1 MKRYDLTG
9 KSFGRLN
16 VIMYDHTDKWKNA
29 QWLCK
34 CVCGN
39 QLTVSTH
46 DLVKGHTKSCGCL
59 QKEKASEAKSKH
71 GQSESRLYAIYKN
84 MKARCL
90 NVNNRYYKNYGGR
103 GITVCDEWKNS
114 FESFYDWAMDNGYRE
129 DLTIDR
135 IDVNGNYEPSNC
147 RWATM
152 KQQNRNRRNSRMI
165 ESNGE
170 MKTLQEWSEILGMTR
185 TTLSRRLSAG
195 YTINDIRKGIEHD
208 EIKRISA
215 ADQEA

>member
-1 MKRYDLTG
+1 MINEISIY
-9 KSFGRLN
+9 
-16 VIMYDHTDKWKNA
+16 IP
-29 QWLCK
+29 
-34 CVCGN
+34 
-39 QLTVSTH
+39 
-46 DLVKGHTKSCGCL
+46 
-59 QKEKASEAKSKH
+59 KE
-71 GQSESRLYAIYKN
+71 ESLFTLYAEGKFIKN
-84 MKARCL
+84 
-90 NVNNRYYKNYGGR
+90 
-103 GITVCDEWKNS
+103 TS

-195 YTINDIRKGIEHD
+195 YTINDIRKGIEH
-208 EIKRISA
+208 ESERLSA
-215 ADQEA
+215 PDKSH